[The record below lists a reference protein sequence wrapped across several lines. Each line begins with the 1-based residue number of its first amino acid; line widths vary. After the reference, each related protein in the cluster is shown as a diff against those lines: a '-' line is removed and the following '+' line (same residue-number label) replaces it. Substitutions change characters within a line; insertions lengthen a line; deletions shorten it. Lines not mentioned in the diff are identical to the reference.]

1 MENDESVQISRDD
14 LVETALTEGTAR
26 SSPSERQLT
35 EPSDSPSDSL
45 QEGSAPTSAMP
56 DTASVIQAVD
66 QDTEVSGAD
75 SMVPSEDSVPEKV
88 MTPDDTPPLPVR
100 GRFETSSI
108 GEPGRA
114 ATTVVPKFDAK
125 FPEVADVQAHGS
137 GVRSSDTVIGLTVR
151 AVSLSGLSHRYSGK
165 ARQDS
170 YALAQSEDARYFVC
184 AVADGLGSAPS
195 SHLAAVAASRAAVD
209 EAAKWLDGIS
219 LEHMDSPDRMDS
231 LDQMDWSSIMGT
243 ASDAIRGAAPSEL
256 RTASLQLLMKEL
268 CTTLVIA
275 AIPVAADVD
284 GLRRAVIS
292 RIGDSSAWILDPEDG
307 FRSIGSVKN
316 DGASIAGSGTSALP
330 SSPPI
335 GVDTVVVDLKS
346 NQVLLLVSDGLGD
359 PLASGT
365 GEVGRTLK
373 EWWAEPPA
381 LFEFIGQADFARKS
395 FDDDRTVVAVWPT
408 GSK

>member
-1 MENDESVQISRDD
+1 
-14 LVETALTEGTAR
+14 
-26 SSPSERQLT
+26 
-35 EPSDSPSDSL
+35 
-45 QEGSAPTSAMP
+45 
-56 DTASVIQAVD
+56 
-66 QDTEVSGAD
+66 
-75 SMVPSEDSVPEKV
+75 
-88 MTPDDTPPLPVR
+88 
-100 GRFETSSI
+100 
-108 GEPGRA
+108 
-114 ATTVVPKFDAK
+114 
-125 FPEVADVQAHGS
+125 
-137 GVRSSDTVIGLTVR
+137 
-151 AVSLSGLSHRYSGK
+151 
-165 ARQDS
+165 
-170 YALAQSEDARYFVC
+170 
-184 AVADGLGSAPS
+184 
-195 SHLAAVAASRAAVD
+195 
-209 EAAKWLDGIS
+209 
-219 LEHMDSPDRMDS
+219 
-231 LDQMDWSSIMGT
+231 MGT